1 MVAKVQGELR
11 LLAMT
16 DRSPRL
22 EGNLTNLQ
30 DGASAFRVL
39 AIVLTV
45 IGAVLLGAGALKL
58 LPLLRDMSWTVVASA
73 LETAGSSIIYF
84 LLAYLA
90 RRASVA
96 FDAIAALI
104 GELGEIV

>member
-1 MVAKVQGELR
+1 MLPG
-11 LLAMT
+11 MN
-16 DRSPRL
+16 DRSSRL
-22 EGNLTNLQ
+22 EGNLTHLQ

-45 IGAVLLGAGALKL
+45 IGAVLVGAGGLKL
-58 LPLLRDMSWTVVASA
+58 LPLLRDVSWNVVAGALQTAASA
-73 LETAGSSIIYF
+73 IIYF